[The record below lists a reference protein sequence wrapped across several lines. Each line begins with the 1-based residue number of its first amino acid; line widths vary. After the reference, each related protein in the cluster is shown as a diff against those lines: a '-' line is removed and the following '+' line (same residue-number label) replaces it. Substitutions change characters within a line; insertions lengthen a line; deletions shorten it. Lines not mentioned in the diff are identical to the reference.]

1 MGQPP
6 EAALAALRF
15 SFGSGNSAAEI
26 QQVLDLL
33 QGIVE
38 PLLHEATMTSAA

>member
-6 EAALAALRF
+6 ETALSALRF
-15 SFGSGNSAAEI
+15 SFGSGNTAAEI
-26 QQVLDLL
+26 HQVIGLL

-38 PLLHEATMTSAA
+38 PLLHEMAATA